1 MSYPI
6 HARPEHVQDY
16 WSLFVN
22 RRAYTRQSPRPDPD
36 TGRHNYFLAKE
47 FLPDQAGGPPQGP
60 PKHLDAAT
68 IQAHLEGRLTI
79 GLYAMNSDTQRSKW
93 LAIDADYKDALFHL
107 CELQYELTQKGLDVA
122 LEQSRRGG
130 HLWIFLETPCLALE
144 GRLFISHLAS
154 QLRLPIKGKRTP
166 DGTFQADG
174 LEIFPKHDVLQPGQ
188 FGNAVRGP
196 LGVHQAT
203 GLRYW
208 FYGAD
213 DFTLDAQLDY
223 LKKRCKLT
231 EAELHTLVDRLPP
244 PEPEPKPV
252 RVPLS
257 KPSRFED
264 SPPFAILDYV
274 IIDPRRI
281 VSGNYVTRCPS
292 CARRGNPAGGNDK
305 HGDNLHIKVA
315 DPRFYQCRAG
325 CDRYAIRDAL
335 GCPVPLA
342 TGSAR

>member
-6 HARPEHVQDY
+6 RTRPEHVRDY

-22 RRAYTRQSPRPDPD
+22 RRAYTRQSARPDD

-47 FLPDQAGGPPQGP
+47 FLPGQPPGPPQGP
-60 PKHLDAAT
+60 PKELDTTT

-79 GLYAMNSDTQRSKW
+79 GLYAMNPETQRCKW
-93 LAIDADYKDALFHL
+93 LAIDADYDDALYHL
-107 CELQYELTQKGLDVA
+107 CELQYELTQQGIDVA

-144 GRLFISHLAS
+144 SRAFISHLAG
-154 QLRLPIKGKRTP
+154 RLKLPVKGKRGA
-166 DGTFQADG
+166 DGTLQIEG

-188 FGNAVRGP
+188 FGNGVRGP

-213 DFTLDAQLDY
+213 DFTLEAQINY
-223 LKKRCKLT
+223 LKKRRKLT
-231 EAELHTLVDRLPP
+231 EAELHAFVDQLPP
-244 PEPEPKPV
+244 LEPEQKPFSIPP
-252 RVPLS
+252 R
-257 KPSRFED
+257 SRYED
-264 SPPFAILDYV
+264 RPRFSILDHV
-274 IIDPRRI
+274 MVDTRRI
-281 VSGNYVTRCPS
+281 LSGNYVAQCPS
-292 CARRGNPAGGNDK
+292 CAAQGRDK
-305 HGDNLHIKVA
+305 HCDNLHIKVA

-325 CDRYAIRDAL
+325 CDRHAIREAL
-335 GCPVPLA
+335 GCPVPVV
-342 TGSAR
+342 TGAAR

>member
-22 RRAYTRQSPRPDPD
+22 RRAYTRQSSRPDPD
-36 TGRHNYFLAKE
+36 TGRHNYFLAKG

-60 PKHLDAAT
+60 PEHLDAAT

-79 GLYAMNSDTQRSKW
+79 GLYAMNPDTQRCKW

-154 QLRLPIKGKRTP
+154 QLRLPIKGRRTF
-166 DGTFQADG
+166 DGNLQVDG

-213 DFTLDAQLDY
+213 DFTLAAQLDY
-223 LKKRCKLT
+223 LKKRRKLT
-231 EAELHTLVDRLPP
+231 EAELHTLVDQLPP
-244 PEPEPKPV
+244 PGPDPKPSPAPV
-252 RVPLS
+252 LN
-257 KPSRFED
+257 PSHLEHRPQF
-264 SPPFAILDYV
+264 SILDHV
-274 IIDPRRI
+274 TVNTRRI
-281 VSGNYVTRCPS
+281 VSGNYVAQCPS
-292 CARRGNPAGGNDK
+292 CAAQGRDK

-325 CDRYAIRDAL
+325 CDRYAIRNIL
-335 GCPVPLA
+335 GCPVPLVA
-342 TGSAR
+342 EGVR